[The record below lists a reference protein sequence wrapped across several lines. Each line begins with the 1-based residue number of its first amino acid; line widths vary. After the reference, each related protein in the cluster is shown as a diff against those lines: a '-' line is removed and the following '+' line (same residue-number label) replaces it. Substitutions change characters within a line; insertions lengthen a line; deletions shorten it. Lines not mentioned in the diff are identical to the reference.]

1 MRKLVLA
8 LLACFVPLS
17 HASEEAIERFNQIM
31 ADEQRREQASLAGQE
46 RAVFCAYCHGET
58 GNSKRKHI
66 PNLAGQNPQYLF
78 YAFEKFASGER
89 TDFVMSKL
97 AQNLSM
103 EERVNI
109 AVFFSQQKVNPP
121 EGPVNAALRGS
132 GEKIFQTTCTGCHG
146 AHAEGMETMP
156 RLAGQPDEYIRKAL
170 TRFRENDP
178 SRAGSVMI
186 GVAAQL
192 SAADVEAL
200 AAYLS
205 QLKLTPA
212 EEMANINRLRRTTAA
227 AQ

>member
-1 MRKLVLA
+1 MRTLALA

-17 HASEEAIERFNQIM
+17 HASEAVVERFNYVM

-46 RAVFCAYCHGET
+46 RAVFCSYCHGET

-66 PNLAGQNPQYLF
+66 PNLAGQNPLYLF
-78 YAFEKFASGER
+78 HAFEKFASGER
-89 TDFVMSKL
+89 VDFVMSKL

-109 AVFFSQQKVNPP
+109 AVYFSQQKVNPP
-121 EGPVNAALRGS
+121 EGATDAALRNT

-192 SAADVEAL
+192 SATDVEAL

-212 EEMANINRLRRTTAA
+212 EEMANINRLRNVTAA

>member
-1 MRKLVLA
+1 MRTLALA

-17 HASEEAIERFNQIM
+17 HASEAVVERFNYVM

-46 RAVFCAYCHGET
+46 RAVFCSYCHGET

-66 PNLAGQNPQYLF
+66 PNLAGQNPLYLF
-78 YAFEKFASGER
+78 HAFEKFASGER
-89 TDFVMSKL
+89 VDFVMSKL

-109 AVFFSQQKVNPP
+109 AVYFSQQKVNPP
-121 EGPVNAALRGS
+121 AGTVDVGLRNS
-132 GEKIFQTTCTGCHG
+132 GEKIFQTTCTACHG

-212 EEMANINRLRRTTAA
+212 EEMANINRLRKTTAA

>member
-8 LLACFVPLS
+8 LLACFVPFA
-17 HASEEAIERFNQIM
+17 HASEEVIERFNHVM
-31 ADEQRREQASLAGQE
+31 ADEQRRQQASLAGQE
-46 RAVFCAYCHGET
+46 RAVFCSYCHGAN
-58 GNSKRKHI
+58 GNSKRTHI
-66 PNLAGQNPQYLF
+66 PNLAGQNPLYLF
-78 YAFEKFASGER
+78 HAFEKFASGER
-89 TDFVMSKL
+89 IDFVMSKL
-97 AQNLSM
+97 AKNLSL

-109 AVFFSQQKVNPP
+109 AVYFSQQKVNPP
-121 EGPVNAALRGS
+121 VGTVDAALRNT

-146 AHAEGMETMP
+146 THAEGMETMP
-156 RLAGQPDEYIRKAL
+156 RLAGQPLEYIRKAL

-186 GVAAQL
+186 GVASHL

-212 EEMANINRLRRTTAA
+212 EEMANINRLLKTTAA

>member
-1 MRKLVLA
+1 MRMLVLA
-8 LLACFVPLS
+8 LLASFVPIS
-17 HASEEAIERFNQIM
+17 HASEAIIERFNYVM

-46 RAVFCAYCHGET
+46 RAVFCSYCHGEA

-66 PNLAGQNPQYLF
+66 PNLAGQNPLYLF
-78 YAFEKFASGER
+78 HSFEKFASGER
-89 TDFVMSKL
+89 VDFVMSKL
-97 AQNLSM
+97 AKNLST

-109 AVFFSQQKVNPP
+109 AVFFSQQKVSPP
-121 EGPVNAALRGS
+121 EGTPDVALRKA

-178 SRAGSVMI
+178 SRTGSVMI
-186 GVAAQL
+186 GVASHL

-200 AAYLS
+200 ATYLS
-205 QLKLTPA
+205 HLRLTPA
-212 EEMANINRLRRTTAA
+212 EEMANINRLRKTTAA

>member
-8 LLACFVPLS
+8 LLACFVPLA
-17 HASEEAIERFNQIM
+17 HASNEVIERFNYVM

-46 RAVFCAYCHGET
+46 RAVFCSYCHGET

-66 PNLAGQNPQYLF
+66 PNLAGQNPLYLF
-78 YAFEKFASGER
+78 HSFEKFASGER
-89 TDFVMSKL
+89 VDFVMSKL
-97 AQNLSM
+97 AKNLSL

-109 AVFFSQQKVNPP
+109 AVYFSQQKVNPP
-121 EGPVNAALRGS
+121 EGAPNPALHKS
-132 GEKIFQTTCTGCHG
+132 GEKIFKTTCTGCHG

-186 GVAAQL
+186 GVASHL

-205 QLKLTPA
+205 QLKMTAA
-212 EEMANINRLRRTTAA
+212 EETANIDRLRKNTAA